1 MIRPLS
7 DRVIIRRIA
16 EIEKT
21 ASGLYIPE
29 QHKEKPAEGIVVAV
43 GIGRRTENGNL
54 VPLEVKAGD
63 KVLFGKYAGSEADT
77 GGEKLLILREEEILA
92 ILE

>member
-1 MIRPLS
+1 MIRPLA
-7 DRVIIRRIA
+7 DRVIVRRVEEVA
-16 EIEKT
+16 KT
-21 ASGLYIPE
+21 ASGLYIPD
-29 QHKEKPAEGIVVAV
+29 QHKEKPAEGIVVAI
-43 GIGRRTENGNL
+43 GIGRRTESGNL
-54 VPLEVKAGD
+54 IPLEVKAGD